1 MIILD
6 IMLKQIKQINETLK
20 IGDKFKITFY
30 PQNIN
35 DDIEES
41 KMQPTTRVAIWN
53 SDCDFVLKP
62 KTKASPFIK
71 YFDVEKNG
79 IRTATTMYRAVSIFF
94 NKQIYTW
101 TGNNV
106 K

>member
-6 IMLKQIKQINETLK
+6 IMLKQIEKTLK
-20 IGDKFKITFY
+20 INDKFKITFY

-62 KTKASPFIK
+62 KTKVSPFIK

-94 NKQIYTW
+94 NQQIYTW
-101 TGNNV
+101 TG

>member
-1 MIILD
+1 
-6 IMLKQIKQINETLK
+6 MLSCE
-20 IGDKFKITFY
+20 DK
-30 PQNIN
+30 
-35 DDIEES
+35 EES
-41 KMQPTTRVAIWN
+41 IDNNVPVALIVAVTPSVPTLN
-53 SDCDFVLKP
+53 DSLVL
-62 KTKASPFIK
+62 SYF

>member
-6 IMLKQIKQINETLK
+6 IMLKQIKQIEKTLK
-20 IGDKFKITFY
+20 INDKFKITFY

-41 KMQPTTRVAIWN
+41 EMQPTTRVAIWN

-62 KTKASPFIK
+62 KTKKVSPFIK

-94 NKQIYTW
+94 NQQIYTW
-101 TGNNV
+101 TG

>member
-1 MIILD
+1 
-6 IMLKQIKQINETLK
+6 MLKQIKQINKTLK
-20 IGDKFKITFY
+20 IGDKFKIKFY

-41 KMQPTTRVAIWN
+41 KIQPTTRVAIWN

-62 KTKASPFIK
+62 KTKNVSPFIK

-94 NKQIYTW
+94 NQKIYTW
-101 TGNNV
+101 TG

>member
-62 KTKASPFIK
+62 KPKASTFIK
-71 YFDVEKNG
+71 
-79 IRTATTMYRAVSIFF
+79 
-94 NKQIYTW
+94 
-101 TGNNV
+101 
-106 K
+106 